1 MKTIC
6 MCVLLLEYISFFF
19 KLFKSMVPKKIN
31 NNLQGNHHE
40 NSWVSEWA
48 SRLVSSQGDPA
59 PSPTTGSVQNVM
71 IFE

>member
-1 MKTIC
+1 
-6 MCVLLLEYISFFF
+6 
-19 KLFKSMVPKKIN
+19 MVPKKIN